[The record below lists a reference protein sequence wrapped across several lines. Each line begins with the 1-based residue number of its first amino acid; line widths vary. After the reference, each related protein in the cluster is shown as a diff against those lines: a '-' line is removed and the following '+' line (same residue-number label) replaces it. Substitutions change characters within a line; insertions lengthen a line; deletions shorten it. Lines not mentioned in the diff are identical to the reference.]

1 MIVERVSQITQI
13 IRMKTD
19 ELLELAPYDG
29 SQEAGELFMQALQ
42 EECVFH
48 YEHNEMYRRF
58 CDRKG
63 FDPHQP
69 FTIEE
74 MPPVSVSVFKELGFK
89 LNSVPKEDLTLA
101 LQSSATSGV
110 PSTIV
115 VDKETAKRQAKAM
128 IKVIGE
134 FIGKERKP
142 FLIMDI
148 DPRSSYRKLL
158 GARFAAVTGYLRFA
172 NKTGYFLKA
181 DENNVSYF
189 DVEGIQEYVRG
200 LDQEKPVVVF
210 GFTYILYQHVLQ
222 SIEKAGVKIQLPRGS
237 KIIHI
242 GGWKKLESEKIS
254 KELFNDR
261 LSKCF
266 GINPTDVIDIYGFTE
281 QMGLNYP
288 DCECGWKHTS
298 SYVRV
303 LVRDTV
309 TREVLPPGKEGL
321 LEFVT
326 PVPHSYPGN
335 AVLTDDLGII
345 DGDSCTHGRAGTRF
359 KIVGRMKKA
368 EVRGCGDILSQK
380 LTFQKKSNEK
390 LNVSSHE
397 KRLEVYLH
405 QHPVTAEEP
414 LAQMREIIS
423 QLREQQDWLNSQPV
437 DAIIGLI
444 GEVAKRWATDPKL
457 MRIKDRGLLFLS
469 TWCDEKHLRSVAN
482 IGLRGNIGYMDQFLP
497 FPDSDKH
504 YLKANAR
511 GLVCHWLAG
520 NVQILGMFA
529 LVQSIISKNVNLLK
543 VSSRDDGVFTDILSE
558 FKGVEYTTGDGHTIK
573 GDDLLKTIAVV
584 YFSRYADCLGEEMSK
599 QADVRIAWGG
609 RESVETVSGYPARYD
624 AETVIFGPKLS
635 YSVIAKEELASVQEA
650 KKLARKVS
658 VDVSVFDQTG
668 CASPHNLYVEEG
680 GEVSPEEFI
689 DILGD
694 SMQKTEL
701 QIPKPLMSP
710 EQVSQIHS
718 IRGVYDFKGTVKG
731 SETMSWTLLL
741 DDLDEID
748 KPVYSRVLFVHKV
761 KSIMD
766 SLKYIDENTQTIGVA
781 APTEKALQFA
791 TEATKRGVM
800 RLPLIGR
807 MLNFEMPWDGI
818 FLFDR
823 LVKWNTYG
831 GPLR

>member
-1 MIVERVSQITQI
+1 
-13 IRMKTD
+13 MKTD

-29 SQEAGELFMQALQ
+29 SQEAETLFLQALQ
-42 EECVFH
+42 EETIFH
-48 YEHNEMYRRF
+48 YEHNDMYRRF

-101 LQSSATSGV
+101 LQSSATSGI

-142 FLIMDI
+142 FLVMDI
-148 DPRSSYRKLL
+148 DPRSSYKKLL

-181 DENNVSYF
+181 DEHNVSYF
-189 DVEGIQEYVRG
+189 DVEGIQEYVKA
-200 LDQEKPVVVF
+200 LDAEKPVVVF

-222 SIEKAGVKIQLPRGS
+222 SIEKAGLQIQLPKGS

-266 GINPTDVIDIYGFTE
+266 GIHPTDVIDIYGFTE

-309 TREVLPPGKEGL
+309 TREILPPGQEGL

-345 DGDSCTHGRAGTRF
+345 DADSCTQGRAGTRF

-380 LTFQKKSNEK
+380 LTFKKTEGGSQKAEDNK
-390 LNVSSHE
+390 LE
-397 KRLEVYLH
+397 IYLH

-414 LAQMREIIS
+414 LAQMKEIIAS
-423 QLREQQDWLNSQPV
+423 LKAQQEWLNDQPV
-437 DAIIGLI
+437 EAIIGLI
-444 GEVAKRWATDPKL
+444 GEVAKKWATDPKL
-457 MRIKDRGLLFLS
+457 LRIKDRGLLFLS
-469 TWCDEKHLRSVAN
+469 SWCDEKHLRSVASV
-482 IGLRGNIGYMDQFLP
+482 GLRGNIGYMDQFLP

-543 VSSRDDGVFTDILSE
+543 VSSRDDGVFTDILNE
-558 FKGVEYTTGDGHTIK
+558 FQGVSYTTENGYTIT
-573 GDDLLKTIAVV
+573 GDDLLKTISVV
-584 YFSRYADCLGEEMSK
+584 YFSRHAGKLGEEMSK
-599 QADVRIAWGG
+599 EADVRIAWGG

-635 YSVIAKEELASVQEA
+635 YSVIAKEELSSVQEA

-668 CASPHNLYVEEG
+668 CASPHNLYIEEG
-680 GEVSPEEFI
+680 GVVSPEEFS

-694 SMQKTEL
+694 SMTKTEL

-731 SETMSWTLLL
+731 SETMSWTILL

-766 SLKYIDENTQTIGVA
+766 SLKFIDENTQTIGIA
-781 APTEKALQFA
+781 APTEKALAFA
-791 TEATKRGVM
+791 TAATRRGVM

>member
-1 MIVERVSQITQI
+1 
-13 IRMKTD
+13 MKTD

-29 SQEAGELFMQALQ
+29 SQEAENLFMQALQ
-42 EECVFH
+42 EESIFH
-48 YEHNEMYRRF
+48 YEHNEMYKRF
-58 CDRKG
+58 CERKG
-63 FDPHQP
+63 FDPHKS
-69 FTIEE
+69 FSIEE
-74 MPPVSVSVFKELGFK
+74 IPPVSVSVFKELGFK

-101 LQSSATSGV
+101 LQSSATSGI

-128 IKVIGE
+128 IKVVGE

-148 DPRSSYRKLL
+148 DPRSSYKKLL

-189 DVEGIQEYVRG
+189 DVDGIQEYVKA
-200 LDQEKPVVVF
+200 LDADKPVVVF

-222 SIEKAGVKIQLPRGS
+222 SIEKAGIRIQLPRGS

-254 KELFNDR
+254 KDLFNDR
-261 LSKCF
+261 LSKSF
-266 GINPTDVIDIYGFTE
+266 GINSTDVIDIYGFTE

-309 TREVLPPGKEGL
+309 TREILPPGKEGL

-335 AVLTDDLGII
+335 AVLTDDLGVI
-345 DGDSCTHGRAGTRF
+345 DADSCTHGRAGTRF

-380 LTFQKKSNEK
+380 LTFQKKTEGGQKAEDNK
-390 LNVSSHE
+390 
-397 KRLEVYLH
+397 LEVYLH
-405 QHPVTAEEP
+405 QHPVTTEEP
-414 LAQMREIIS
+414 LAQMKEIIAS
-423 QLREQQDWLNSQPV
+423 LKEQQEWLYRQPV

-444 GEVAKRWATDPKL
+444 GEVAKKWATDTKL

-469 TWCDEKHLRSVAN
+469 SWCDERHLRSVASV
-482 IGLRGNIGYMDQFLP
+482 GLRGNIGYIDKFLP

-558 FKGVEYTTGDGHTIK
+558 FKGVEFTTEGGYTIK
-573 GDDLLKTIAVV
+573 GDDLLKTISVV
-584 YFSRYADCLGEEMSK
+584 YFSRHAGKLGEEMSK
-599 QADVRIAWGG
+599 EADVRIAWGG
-609 RESVETVSGYPARYD
+609 RESVETVSGYSARYD

-635 YSVIAKEELASVQEA
+635 YSVIAKEELSSVQEA
-650 KKLARKVS
+650 KKIARKVS

-668 CASPHNLYVEEG
+668 CASPHNLYIEEG
-680 GEVSPEEFI
+680 GDVSPEEFCA
-689 DILGD
+689 ILGD
-694 SMQKTEL
+694 SMQKTEI

-718 IRGVYDFKGTVKG
+718 IRGVYDFKGSVKG
-731 SETMSWTLLL
+731 SDTMSWTILL

-761 KSIMD
+761 KSIFD
-766 SLKYIDENTQTIGVA
+766 SLKYVDENTQTIGIA
-781 APTEKALQFA
+781 APTEKALEFA
-791 TEATKRGVM
+791 KEATRKGVM

>member
-63 FDPHQP
+63 FDPYQP

-444 GEVAKRWATDPKL
+444 GEAAKRWATDPKL

-584 YFSRYADCLGEEMSK
+584 YFSRYADYLGEEMSK

-741 DDLDEID
+741 DDLDEMD

>member
-1 MIVERVSQITQI
+1 
-13 IRMKTD
+13 MKTD

-29 SQEAGELFMQALQ
+29 SQEADDLFMQALQ
-42 EECVFH
+42 EETIFH
-48 YEHNEMYRRF
+48 YEHNEMYQRF

-63 FDPHQP
+63 FDPHKP

-101 LQSSATSGV
+101 LQSSATSGI

-148 DPRSSYRKLL
+148 DPRSSYKKLL

-189 DVEGIQEYVRG
+189 DVEGIQEYVKA
-200 LDQEKPVVVF
+200 LEADKPVVVF

-222 SIEKAGVKIQLPRGS
+222 SIEKVGVKIQLPKGS

-266 GINPTDVIDIYGFTE
+266 GIQPTDVIDIYGFTE

-309 TREVLPPGKEGL
+309 TREILPPGKEGL

-345 DGDSCTHGRAGTRF
+345 DADSCTKGRAGTCF

-380 LTFQKKSNEK
+380 LTFQKKSDAGSSKEDNK
-390 LNVSSHE
+390 LGI
-397 KRLEVYLH
+397 YLH
-405 QHPVTAEEP
+405 QHPVTAEETM
-414 LAQMREIIS
+414 AQMKEIIAS
-423 QLREQQDWLNSQPV
+423 LKAQQEWLNAQPV

-444 GEVAKRWATDPKL
+444 GEVAKKWASDPKL
-457 MRIKDRGLLFLS
+457 QRIKDRGLLFLS
-469 TWCDEKHLRSVAN
+469 SWCDEKHLRSVATV
-482 IGLRGNIGYMDQFLP
+482 GLRGNIGYMDQFLP

-511 GLVCHWLAG
+511 GLACHWLAG

-529 LVQSIISKNVNLLK
+529 LVQSMISKNVNLLK
-543 VSSRDDGVFTDILSE
+543 VSSRDDGVFTDILNE
-558 FKGVEYTTGDGHTIK
+558 FKGVSYTSESGHTIT
-573 GDDLLKTIAVV
+573 GDDLLKTISVV
-584 YFSRYADCLGEEMSK
+584 YFSRHAGKLGEEMSK
-599 QADVRIAWGG
+599 EADVRIAWGG

-635 YSVIAKEELASVQEA
+635 YSVIAKEELSSVQEA

-668 CASPHNLYVEEG
+668 CASPHNLYIEEG
-680 GEVSPEEFI
+680 GVVSPEEFS

-694 SMQKTEL
+694 SMTKTEL

-731 SETMSWTLLL
+731 SETMSWTILL

-766 SLKYIDENTQTIGVA
+766 SLKYIDENTQTIGIA
-781 APTEKALQFA
+781 APTEKGLAFA
-791 TEATKRGVM
+791 TEATRRGVM

>member
-1 MIVERVSQITQI
+1 
-13 IRMKTD
+13 MKTD

-29 SQEAGELFMQALQ
+29 SQEAEHLFIQALQ
-42 EECVFH
+42 EETIFH
-48 YEHNEMYRRF
+48 YEHNKMYQRF

-63 FDPHQP
+63 FDPHKS
-69 FTIEE
+69 FSIEE
-74 MPPVSVSVFKELGFK
+74 IPPVSVSVFKELGAK
-89 LNSVPKEDLTLA
+89 LNSVPKEDLTLT
-101 LQSSATSGV
+101 LQSSATSGI

-115 VDKETAKRQAKAM
+115 VDKQTAKRQAKAM

-148 DPRSSYRKLL
+148 DPRSSYKKLL

-172 NKTGYFLKA
+172 NKMGYFLKA

-189 DVEGIQEYVRG
+189 DVEGIKEYVKG
-200 LDQEKPVVVF
+200 LEANKPVVVF

-222 SIEKAGVKIQLPRGS
+222 AIEKTGTKIQLPKGS

-242 GGWKKLESEKIS
+242 GGWKKLENEKIS
-254 KELFNDR
+254 KNLFNDK

-266 GINPTDVIDIYGFTE
+266 GINSTDVIDIYGFTE

-288 DCECGWKHTS
+288 DCECGWKHTP

-309 TREVLPPGKEGL
+309 THEILPPGKEGL

-345 DGDSCTHGRAGTRF
+345 DLDSCKLGRAGTRF

-380 LTFQKKSNEK
+380 LTFQKNTEGSQKTEDNK
-390 LNVSSHE
+390 LEILLHE
-397 KRLEVYLH
+397 HL
-405 QHPVTAEEP
+405 VTDEEP
-414 LAQMREIIS
+414 LAQMKEIIASLKS
-423 QLREQQDWLNSQPV
+423 QQEWLNKQPV

-444 GEVAKRWATDPKL
+444 GEVAKKWASDHKL

-469 TWCDEKHLRSVAN
+469 SWCDEKHLRSVAN
-482 IGLRGNIGYMDQFLP
+482 LGLRGNIEYMNQFLP
-497 FPDSDKH
+497 FPDHDKH

-543 VSSRDDGVFTDILSE
+543 VSSRDDGVFTDILNE
-558 FKGVEYTTGDGHTIK
+558 FKGVTYTSESGYSIT
-573 GDDLLKTIAVV
+573 GDDLLKTISVI
-584 YFSRYADCLGEEMSK
+584 YFSRHADKLGKEMSK
-599 QADVRIAWGG
+599 EADVRIAWGG
-609 RESVETVSGYPARYD
+609 RESVETVSAYPARFD
-624 AETVIFGPKLS
+624 SETVIFGPKLS
-635 YSVIAKEELASVQEA
+635 FSVIAKEELNSLQEA

-668 CASPHNLYVEEG
+668 CASPHNLYIEEG
-680 GEVSPEEFI
+680 GEVSPEEFCE
-689 DILGD
+689 ILSD
-694 SMQKTEL
+694 SMTKTEL
-701 QIPKPLMSP
+701 QIPKPEMSP
-710 EQVSQIHS
+710 EQISQIHS
-718 IRGVYDFKGTVKG
+718 IRGVYDFKGTFKG
-731 SETMSWTLLL
+731 SETMTWTILL

-761 KSIMD
+761 VSIMD
-766 SLKYIDENTQTIGVA
+766 SLRFIDENIQTIGIA
-781 APTEKALQFA
+781 APTEKALAFA
-791 TEATKRGVM
+791 TEATRRGVM

-823 LVKWNTYG
+823 LVRWNTYG

>member
-1 MIVERVSQITQI
+1 
-13 IRMKTD
+13 MKTD
-19 ELLELAPYDG
+19 ELLELNPYDD
-29 SQEAGELFMQALQ
+29 SKRAEELYMQALQ
-42 EECVFH
+42 EETIFH
-48 YEHNEMYRRF
+48 YEHNEMYKRF

-63 FDPHQP
+63 FDPHKP
-69 FTIEE
+69 FTIEDI
-74 MPPVSVSVFKELGFK
+74 PPVSVSVFKELGFK

-101 LQSSATSGV
+101 LQSSATSGI

-128 IKVIGE
+128 IKVVGE
-134 FIGKERKP
+134 YIGKERKP

-148 DPRSSYRKLL
+148 DPRSSYKKLL

-181 DENNVSYF
+181 DENNLSYF
-189 DVEGIQEYVRG
+189 DVEGIQEYVKA
-200 LDQEKPVVVF
+200 LEADKPVVVF

-222 SIEKAGVKIQLPRGS
+222 SIEKAGVQIQLPKGS

-254 KELFNDR
+254 KDLFNDR

-288 DCECGWKHTS
+288 DCKCGWKHTS
-298 SYVRV
+298 TYVKV

-321 LEFVT
+321 LEFIT

-345 DGDSCTHGRAGTRF
+345 DANSCAQGRSGTRF

-380 LTFQKKSNEK
+380 LTFMRSEKEK
-390 LNVSSHE
+390 LKTEDV
-397 KRLEVYLH
+397 KLQIYLH
-405 QHPVTAEEP
+405 QHPVTSAEP
-414 LAQMREIIS
+414 LDQMKEIIAS
-423 QLREQQDWLNSQPV
+423 LIAQKEWLYSQPI

-444 GEVAKRWATDPKL
+444 GEVAKKWASDPKL
-457 MRIKDRGLLFLS
+457 QRIKDRGLQFLS
-469 TWCDEKHLRSVAN
+469 SWCDEKHLRSVASV
-482 IGLRGNIGYMDQFLP
+482 GLRSNIDYLDQFLP

-543 VSSRDDGVFTDILSE
+543 VSSRDDGVFTDILNE
-558 FKGVEYTTGDGHTIK
+558 FKGAYYTSENGHTIT
-573 GDDLLKTIAVV
+573 GDDLLKTISVI
-584 YFSRYADCLGEEMSK
+584 YFDRHAEKLGEEMSK
-599 QADVRIAWGG
+599 EADVRIAWGG
-609 RESVETVSGYPARYD
+609 RESVETVSSFPARYD

-635 YSVIAKEELASVQEA
+635 FSVIAKEELSCVQEA

-668 CASPHNLYVEEG
+668 CASPHNLYIEEG
-680 GEVSPEEFI
+680 GMISPEEFC

-694 SMQKTEL
+694 SMKKTEF

-731 SETMSWTLLL
+731 SETMSWTILL

-766 SLKYIDENTQTIGVA
+766 SLKYINENTQTIGIA
-781 APTEKALQFA
+781 APTEKALVFA
-791 TEATKRGVM
+791 KEATRQGVM

>member
-1 MIVERVSQITQI
+1 
-13 IRMKTD
+13 MKTD
-19 ELLELAPYDG
+19 ELLELASYDG
-29 SQEAGELFMQALQ
+29 CQEAEDLFMQALQ
-42 EECVFH
+42 EETIFH
-48 YEHNEMYRRF
+48 YEHNDMYRRF
-58 CDRKG
+58 CDRKC
-63 FDPHQP
+63 FDPYKP

-101 LQSSATSGV
+101 LQSSATSGI

-148 DPRSSYRKLL
+148 DPRSSYKKLL

-189 DVEGIQEYVRG
+189 DVDGIQEYVRA
-200 LDQEKPVVVF
+200 LDTDKPVVVF

-222 SIEKAGVKIQLPRGS
+222 SIEKAGLQIILPKGS

-254 KELFNDR
+254 KDLFNDR

-309 TREVLPPGKEGL
+309 TREVLPPGREGL

-326 PVPHSYPGN
+326 PIPHSYPGN

-345 DGDSCTHGRAGTRF
+345 DAESCKQGRAGTRF

-380 LTFQKKSNEK
+380 LTFKRSVESGERKE
-390 LNVSSHE
+390 E
-397 KRLEVYLH
+397 RLEIYLH
-405 QHPVTAEEP
+405 QHPVTAVEP
-414 LAQMREIIS
+414 LAQMKEVVAS
-423 QLREQQDWLNSQPV
+423 LKAQQEWLNNQPV

-444 GEVAKRWATDPKL
+444 GEVAKKWATDPKL
-457 MRIKDRGLLFLS
+457 QRIKDRGLLFLS
-469 TWCDEKHLRSVAN
+469 SWCDEKHLRSVASV
-482 IGLRGNIGYMDQFLP
+482 GLRGNVGYMDRFLP

-504 YLKANAR
+504 YLKANSR
-511 GLVCHWLAG
+511 GVVCHWLAG

-558 FKGVEYTTGDGHTIK
+558 FKGISYTTEAGHSIT
-573 GDDLLKTIAVV
+573 GDDLLKTISVV
-584 YFSRYADCLGEEMSK
+584 YFNRYADKLGEEMSK

-635 YSVIAKEELASVQEA
+635 YSVIAKEELSSVQEA
-650 KKLARKVS
+650 KKLVRKVS

-668 CASPHNLYVEEG
+668 CASPHNLYIEEG
-680 GEVSPEEFI
+680 GVVSPEKFCE
-689 DILGD
+689 ILGD
-694 SMQKTEL
+694 SMTKTEL

-718 IRGVYDFKGTVKG
+718 IRGVYDFKGAVQG
-731 SETMSWTLLL
+731 SDTMSWTILL

-761 KSIMD
+761 RSIFD
-766 SLKYIDENTQTIGVA
+766 SLKYIDENTQTIGIA
-781 APTEKALQFA
+781 APTEKAIEFA

-807 MLNFEMPWDGI
+807 MLNFEMPWDGV